1 MSNMQFLKA
10 NKGSL
15 LAVLLLPPFILYWDT
30 AFIAC
35 MKSVHQDMPRLKSLL
50 EPIDPFINILSH
62 GLMLLMIA
70 LALYAIGKWRHNG
83 LAEVGR
89 SLIIGFCCAGLTV
102 QILKHLIGRARPRL
116 TDDALFIGPT
126 LRSGFDSF
134 PSGHTTVVFCFSFI
148 LSRYFPRFRVLFY
161 SLAAIVGF
169 ERAEDLSHFPSDILA
184 GAIIGILIGKTLIRL
199 IDARDGKT
207 LPAPIR
213 FLFP

>member
-1 MSNMQFLKA
+1 MQFLKA

-35 MKSVHQDMPRLKSLL
+35 MKSVHQNMPRLKSLL
-50 EPIDPFINILSH
+50 EPIDPFINVLSD
-62 GLMLLMIA
+62 GLTLFAIA
-70 LALYAIGKWRHNG
+70 SALYIIGRLKQNG
-83 LAEVGR
+83 MAEVGR
-89 SLIIGFCCAGLTV
+89 SLIIGFCSAGLTA

-126 LRSGFDSF
+126 LRSGFDSL
-134 PSGHTTVVFCFSFI
+134 PSGHTTIVFCFSFI
-148 LSRYFPRFRVLFY
+148 LSRYFPRFRLLFY

-213 FLFP
+213 FLLP